1 MRVVRLPVLQVS
13 FQLYRSP
20 QPDFEDFLT
29 LKERGIK
36 ALINLRGEADE
47 SSFFA
52 RQAKLEY
59 LYLPVVDWQLPTFEQ
74 VDEFLSFLNKTYPA
88 LVHCAAGV
96 GRTGTLVSCYRVS
109 KGMDVETA
117 LELTNSET
125 PLPGV
130 TMNQIQM
137 DFVRE
142 WAQERQKS

>member
-1 MRVVRLPVLQVS
+1 MRLPVLQVS

-20 QPDFEDFLT
+20 QPDFEDFLA

-36 ALINLRGEADE
+36 ALINLREEADE
-47 SSFFA
+47 SAFFA

-59 LYLPVVDWQLPTFEQ
+59 LYLPVTDWQLPTYDQ
-74 VDEFLSFLNKTYPA
+74 VDEFLDFVSQTYPA

-96 GRTGTLVSCYRVS
+96 GRTGTFVSCYRIT

-117 LELTNSET
+117 LEITNQET

-130 TMNQIQM
+130 TMNEIQM

-142 WAQERQKS
+142 FAQRYGG

>member
-1 MRVVRLPVLQVS
+1 VRLPVLQVS

-20 QPDFEDFLT
+20 QPDFEDL
-29 LKERGIK
+29 LALRERGIK
-36 ALINLRGEADE
+36 ALVNLREEADE
-47 SSFFA
+47 SAFFA

-59 LYLPVVDWQLPTFEQ
+59 LYLPVTDWRLPTYDQ
-74 VDEFLSFLNKTYPA
+74 VGEFLGFVGQTYPA

-96 GRTGTLVSCYRVS
+96 GRTGTFVSCYRVS

-117 LELTNSET
+117 IELTNSET

-137 DFVRE
+137 EFVRE
-142 WAQERQKS
+142 WSAGFHGAG